1 MRRLKSLEIIKTINQ
16 QGTHE
21 IRNWSTKYYIILVSM
36 QKIFTTFLFSFVMA
50 TASSQSQ
57 RKVSVYLET
66 QYNYTLYDYTANN
79 NPWGIGLGLQ
89 CNFNNQSNFKP
100 TFELTGDL
108 YLEDDKVLRLNP
120 DGSMPKSGSDVRDMV
135 NLFAGTSFHPNKHL
149 FISFLAG
156 PSFIGKQTLV
166 GIKPSFGFYFSKNQ
180 RWTGKVSYINVFNR
194 TKIVR
199 EDFGSVSLAVGFKL
213 F

>member
-1 MRRLKSLEIIKTINQ
+1 MKTGIGQLFSHN
-16 QGTHE
+16 
-21 IRNWSTKYYIILVSM
+21 ILVSM
-36 QKIFTTFLFSFVMA
+36 QKIFITILFTFVIA

-66 QYNYTLYDYTANN
+66 QYNSTLYDYTANN

-89 CNFNNQSNFKP
+89 AYFNNKTKFKP
-100 TFELTGDL
+100 TIELTGDL

-120 DGSMPKSGSDVRDMV
+120 DGSMPESGGDVRDMD
-135 NLFAGTSFHPNKHL
+135 NFFAGTSFHPNDHMYV
-149 FISFLAG
+149 SFVAG
-156 PSFIGKQTLV
+156 PSFIDGQTLFA
-166 GIKPSFGFYFSKNQ
+166 IKPSFGFYFSKNQ

-199 EDFGSVSLAVGFKL
+199 EDFGSVSLAVGLKL